1 MINIDSKNA
10 LSMLQFDMEIA
21 KTMYF
26 DIVKRCQRLSCML
39 GKIEGVSPKVRRQI
53 IADFDGKNVS

>member
-1 MINIDSKNA
+1 
-10 LSMLQFDMEIA
+10 MLKFDMEIA
-21 KTMYF
+21 KTLYF